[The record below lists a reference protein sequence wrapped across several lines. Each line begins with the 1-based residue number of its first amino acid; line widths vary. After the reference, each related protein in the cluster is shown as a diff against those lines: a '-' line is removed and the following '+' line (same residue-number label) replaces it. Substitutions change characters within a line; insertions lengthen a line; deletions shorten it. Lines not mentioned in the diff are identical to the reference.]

1 MGTAATGRKRLLF
14 QFFCHLLAWM
24 CYAGFIHGA
33 NFIANR
39 NLPLSFTILFL
50 MPLCTTFYVA
60 VFFLNLRKER
70 GIRWTIVSFF
80 LVFVL
85 MAGFAYLFLYR
96 MLPLFGIQLYSSD
109 RFSDF
114 FKAALLGYVQYFS
127 YALLYF
133 YVRELIRKERRLRK
147 VEEEKFL
154 KELENAR
161 LKAQELQM
169 QKDKLAAE
177 FAFLRAQVNPHFL
190 HNTLNVLFEQAMDC
204 SEELADNILKLSKIM
219 RYALE
224 GAETTGDRVPV
235 ERELEQLGLLIDFH
249 RMRFATT
256 KLIRYTITGAA
267 NGQQVPPLSFIS
279 IVENA
284 FKYGDLNDAEQ
295 PLTIQVVLRPG
306 FVQFTC
312 RNKKRRDEVPASSH
326 SIGIANLRKRLEA
339 SFAGQYSIGVVEDQ
353 LLYSLVFTLQS

>member
-1 MGTAATGRKRLLF
+1 MGIPATGRTRPILV
-14 QFFCHLLAWM
+14 FCYHLLAWI

-33 NFIANR
+33 NSIANR
-39 NLPLSFTILFL
+39 NLSLSFTILFL
-50 MPLCTTFYVA
+50 LPLCTTFYVA
-60 VFFLNLRKER
+60 VFFLNLRKEK
-70 GIRWTIVSFF
+70 GISWILVSFF
-80 LVFVL
+80 IVFLL

-147 VEEEKFL
+147 VEEEQYL
-154 KELENAR
+154 KELENAQ

-190 HNTLNVLFEQAMDC
+190 HNTLNVLVEQAMDY
-204 SEELADNILKLSKIM
+204 SDELAKNIQKLSKIM

-224 GAETTGDRVPV
+224 GSETTGDRVPV
-235 ERELEQLGLLIDFH
+235 ELELEQLGLLIDFH
-249 RMRFATT
+249 RMRFNDS
-256 KLIRYTITGAA
+256 KLVQFTIAGVAS
-267 NGQQVPPLSFIS
+267 GQQVPPLSFIT

-284 FKYGDLNDAEQ
+284 FKYGDLNDHAV
-295 PLTIQVVLRPG
+295 PLTIEVELRER
-306 FVQFTC
+306 FLQFTC
-312 RNKKRRDEVPASSH
+312 RNKKRTDKAPPSSH

-339 SFAGQYSIGVVEDQ
+339 SFAGQYSIAIEEDNRF
-353 LLYSLVFTLQS
+353 YTIVFTLQS